1 MIKQFHFWVIYMK
14 EMGKK
19 KNNWKHFLHP
29 LEHYSQ

>member
-19 KNNWKHFLHP
+19 NNWKHFLHP